1 MCSLYEIDQKM
12 SRLIRF
18 SSAAVG
24 MVLLAGLAYY
34 QGHPDPTAGQEGML
48 VGTAVEPDSSQP
60 SQEQV
65 ENQSPECS
73 QSDEPEKSDSGA
85 SEDCAG
91 QDGSS
96 G

>member
-1 MCSLYEIDQKM
+1 
-12 SRLIRF
+12 
-18 SSAAVG
+18 

-48 VGTAVEPDSSQP
+48 VGTAVEPDSTRVSR
-60 SQEQV
+60 EED
-65 ENQSPECS
+65 ENQPADCEHSG
-73 QSDEPEKSDSGA
+73 DIEKSG
-85 SEDCAG
+85 SEAAEACAG